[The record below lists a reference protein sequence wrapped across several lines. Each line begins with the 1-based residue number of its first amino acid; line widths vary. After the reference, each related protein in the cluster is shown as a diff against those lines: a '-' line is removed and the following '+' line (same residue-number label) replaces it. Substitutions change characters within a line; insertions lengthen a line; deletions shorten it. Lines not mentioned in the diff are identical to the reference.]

1 MKSFGWFI
9 TGLLAAA
16 VGAGIWAA
24 LAYFVHFE
32 LGWVAWG
39 IGVLVGVTVAATA
52 QERAGLMTGVG
63 AAAIALAGIIGG
75 KYIAIRVEVA
85 DIASESGWAEVTDE
99 LVISYIADEIAKAR
113 LDAGETIEWPTEF
126 ELGEA
131 SEEADYPT
139 DIWAEASGR
148 WESADDAWRTQ
159 YREFVEYTHKQSLA
173 QFSSAVS
180 EQALLD
186 SFTIIDLVFFL
197 LAVVSAWKIGSGS
210 GGE

>member
-1 MKSFGWFI
+1 MKSFGWII

-32 LGWVAWG
+32 LGWLAWG
-39 IGVLVGVTVAATA
+39 IGVMVGVAVAATA
-52 QERAGLMTGVG
+52 QERAGVMTGVG

-85 DIASESGWAEVTDE
+85 DYVSESGWAEVTDE
-99 LVISYIADEIAKAR
+99 VVISYIADEIAKAR
-113 LDAGETIEWPTEF
+113 IDAGESIEWPTEF
-126 ELGEA
+126 GLGEA
-131 SEEADYPT
+131 IEEADYPT
-139 DIWAEASGR
+139 DIWTEASGR
-148 WESADDAWRTQ
+148 WELADDAWRTQ
-159 YREFVEYTHKQSLA
+159 YREYVEYTYKRSLS
-173 QFSSAVS
+173 QNSADAS
-180 EQALLD
+180 EQVLLESID
-186 SFTIIDLVFFL
+186 IIDLVFFL